1 MALLLWYALLMLP
14 LGSPVLV
21 SQALPGGA
29 GASVKVAVHAVRCA
43 R

>member
-1 MALLLWYALLMLP
+1 MALLLGYALLVLL

-21 SQALPGGA
+21 SRALPGGA